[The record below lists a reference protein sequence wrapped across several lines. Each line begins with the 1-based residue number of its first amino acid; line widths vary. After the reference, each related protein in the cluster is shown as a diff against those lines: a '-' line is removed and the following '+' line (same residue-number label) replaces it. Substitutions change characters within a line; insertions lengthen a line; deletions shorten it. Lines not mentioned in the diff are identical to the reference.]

1 MRASPFRPS
10 MYDRDR
16 LPATVTWLV
25 GSGADVLIV
34 PKVLNTNEFA
44 LIFGQRESREQSHSV

>member
-1 MRASPFRPS
+1 

-25 GSGADVLIV
+25 GSGAGVLIV
-34 PKVLNTNEFA
+34 PKVLNTNQFA